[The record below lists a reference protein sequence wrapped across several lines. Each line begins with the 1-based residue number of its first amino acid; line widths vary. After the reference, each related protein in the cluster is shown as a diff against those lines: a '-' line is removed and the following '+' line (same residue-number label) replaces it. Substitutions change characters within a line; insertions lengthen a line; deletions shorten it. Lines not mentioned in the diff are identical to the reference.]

1 MGSMPQMVVPSRE
14 VDLPPCGLTG
24 ELALPPA
31 ARGLVVFAHGQGSSH
46 ASPRNWQVARAL
58 QARGLAT
65 LLFDLVLP
73 DEIAV
78 GARVVTD
85 LIAQSDRLVDVLS
98 WIAREPELKDLPC
111 GLYGASTG
119 GAVALVAAARV
130 QSRVRA
136 VVTRAGRLD
145 LARPVLS
152 LVRTPTLLLV
162 GSADVG
168 VLDMNRKLIGLFAGP
183 AALEVV
189 TGANHLFEEEGALD
203 TVARLAGD
211 WFLGQLCPD
220 AGRGWP

>member
-1 MGSMPQMVVPSRE
+1 MDAIPQSVVPLRE
-14 VDLPPCGLTG
+14 VQLPPSGLMG
-24 ELALPPA
+24 ELALPA
-31 ARGLVVFAHGQGSSH
+31 GARGLVVFVHGQGSSH
-46 ASPRNWQVARAL
+46 ASQRNRRVARHL

-65 LLFDLVLP
+65 LLFDLEP
-73 DEIAV
+73 P
-78 GARVVTD
+78 GARTTDAWQATD
-85 LIAQSDRLVDVLS
+85 LVAQSDRVVEVLS
-98 WIAREPELKDLPC
+98 WIARDPSLKTLSC
-111 GLYGASTG
+111 GLYGAGTG

-136 VVTRAGRLD
+136 LVARAGRLD

-162 GSADVG
+162 GSADIG
-168 VLDMNRKLIGLFAGP
+168 VLDMNRRLIGLFAGP

-189 TGANHLFEEEGALD
+189 TGASHLFEEEGVLD

-220 AGRGWP
+220 AGRGWL